1 MEFPP
6 TCVIKFTATWCG
18 PCKAIHPLL
27 KQCEEEYDIPVVVV
41 DVDEYGTL
49 AEEYEVSSIPHME
62 FRLNG
67 KTQEVIKG
75 ANREKILSAFSNL
88 KKNKNQIV
96 LPTLKEAEVK
106 HGRAGE

>member
-1 MEFPP
+1 MQFPP

-18 PCKAIHPLL
+18 PCKAIGPLL
-27 KQCEEEYDIPVVVV
+27 TQCEEEYKIPVVIV
-41 DVDEYGTL
+41 DVDEYAAL
-49 AEEYEVSSIPHME
+49 AEEHEVSSIPHME

-67 KTQEVIKG
+67 ETQEIIKG
-75 ANREKILSAFSNL
+75 ANREKILNAFSNL

-106 HGRAGE
+106 HGPDNA